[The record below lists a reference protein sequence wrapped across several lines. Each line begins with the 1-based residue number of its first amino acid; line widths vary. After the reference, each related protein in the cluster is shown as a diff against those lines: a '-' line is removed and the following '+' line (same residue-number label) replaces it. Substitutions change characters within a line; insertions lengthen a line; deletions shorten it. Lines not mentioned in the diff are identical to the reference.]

1 MIDPQHLPVAFS
13 EETLK
18 SRICELG
25 AQIAVDYEGRELVV
39 VGVLKGSLY
48 FLADLT
54 RAIPMSVQV
63 DVISIGVYPGATNQ
77 TGVVR
82 ITKDLD
88 ADITGKHV
96 LVAEDIVRTGL
107 TLGYLVQ
114 NLESR
119 CPASVAVCALF
130 TNPDQQL
137 INIPIAYSGFTVS
150 DEWLMGYGMDV
161 GEYWRNL
168 PHIVQIDKAA
178 AKS

>member
-1 MIDPQHLPVAFS
+1 MVDPKSLRIVYNEDKLHARIS
-13 EETLK
+13 EM
-18 SRICELG
+18 G
-25 AQIAVDYEGRELVV
+25 AQIAADYAGRELVV

-54 RAIPMSVQV
+54 RAIDIPLQV
-63 DVISIGVYPGATNQ
+63 DVISIGMYPGATRQ

-96 LVAEDIVRTGL
+96 LVVEDIVRTGL

-119 CPASVAVCALF
+119 CPASVAVCALLS
-130 TNPDQQL
+130 NPDQQL
-137 INIPIAYSGFTVS
+137 IRIPIAYSGFDVS
-150 DEWLMGYGMDV
+150 DEWLMGYGLDMN
-161 GEYWRNL
+161 ERWRNL
-168 PHIVQIDKAA
+168 PYIVQIDKGVR
-178 AKS
+178 

>member
-1 MIDPQHLPVAFS
+1 MVDPKAARVVFS

-18 SRICELG
+18 NRITEMG
-25 AQIAVDYEGRELVV
+25 AQIAADYADRDLVV

-54 RAIPMSVQV
+54 RAIPMSLQV
-63 DVISIGVYPGATNQ
+63 DVMSIGMYAGATNQ

-130 TNPDQQL
+130 VNPNQQL
-137 INIPIAYSGFTVS
+137 IDVPIAYQGFTVS

-161 GEYWRNL
+161 REQWRNL
-168 PHIVQIDKAA
+168 PYIVEINKNAA
-178 AKS
+178 R